1 MITKE
6 NLIDFISKNFDELK
20 RGGCA
25 DWSQLNDS
33 SMTVKE
39 FDDCERVLTKLLT
52 AKHAGNGPYKS
63 VWAVHLIGITGDIFG
78 SDLAS
83 PDSKAF
89 VSCNQAEKM
98 AWNEGGQVIEYVV
111 DRSNYNMVNPK
122 TGREVKEFLGNYCYI
137 ARRVVID
144 HFYDR
149 L

>member
-63 VWAVHLIGITGDIFG
+63 VWAVRIAGTDKDVFG
-78 SDLAS
+78 SD
-83 PDSKAF
+83 PWGDSGKIF
-89 VSCNQAEKM
+89 QNCNQAERF
-98 AWNEGGQVIEYVV
+98 AWNEQGQVIEYVV
-111 DRSNYNMVNPK
+111 DKDAYNAAKVDND
-122 TGREVKEFLGNYCYI
+122 GAVKEFLGNHGYI

-144 HFYDR
+144 HSYDT